1 MTNYFLTLKIYNYV
15 FNYINALNTTANLI
29 YRIAVSFLEYTS

>member
-1 MTNYFLTLKIYNYV
+1 MTNNFLTLEMYNYV
-15 FNYINALNTTANLI
+15 FKLYALNTTANLI